1 MIKTGG
7 LSHIHL
13 TVCDM
18 ERSLRF
24 YEQFFG
30 MKEMF
35 RVKRHLVF
43 LTTPDSHDIITLHLA
58 EAGDSKVGDNGG
70 ILHFGFRV
78 ANDAQMDVV
87 ADEVVKA
94 GGAFIG
100 QGNHGPGVLYAL
112 IKDPDGYEIELG
124 TG

>member
-1 MIKTGG
+1 M
-7 LSHIHL
+7 
-13 TVCDM
+13 
-18 ERSLRF
+18 
-24 YEQFFG
+24 
-30 MKEMF
+30 
-35 RVKRHLVF
+35 
-43 LTTPDSHDIITLHLA
+43 
-58 EAGDSKVGDNGG
+58 GDNGG